1 MRDLKAR
8 PQKNADWERN
18 SRDLGDEFLAYDRGA
33 NQVHVLNATA
43 REIFIRCDGEQTL
56 EQISAAIS
64 ESYACDPQVVLQD
77 LMVTIDRLVR
87 LGLIELEGELNSEDR

>member
-1 MRDLKAR
+1 LQVR

-56 EQISAAIS
+56 EQISSAIS
-64 ESYACDPQVVLQD
+64 TIYACDPQIVLQD
-77 LMVTIDRLVR
+77 LMVTIDRLVS
-87 LGLIELEGELNSEDR
+87 LGLIEIEGELENEDR